1 LLRSSLRQ
9 MGDNKMKATLHP
21 VWAGLLAAM
30 ATVGTLPA
38 QALEFGAWQVNLADI
53 AHYSEP
59 GAFVETPAVCT
70 AIWVGQ
76 NNYLLVALLP
86 GGERLVQ
93 ASDQDWNIKEARGA
107 GSLAIGGYSL
117 ALEDAV
123 YGRQFADH
131 VASGAEGDVSGFE
144 TLAETVKAMAEAPTS
159 VQFLDG
165 SGSILVDAPFAGFL
179 EAIDGL
185 LACRRVVYGE

>member
-1 LLRSSLRQ
+1 
-9 MGDNKMKATLHP
+9 MGDNTMKATLHP

-59 GAFVETPAVCT
+59 GVLVETPAVCT

-86 GGERLVQ
+86 GGKRLVQ
-93 ASDQDWNIKEARGA
+93 ASDQDWNFKAARGT
-107 GSLAIGGYSL
+107 GSLAIGSYYL
-117 ALEDAV
+117 VFEDAI

-144 TLAETVKAMAEAPTS
+144 TLAETLETMAEAPTS

-165 SGSILVDAPFAGFL
+165 SGRVLFDAPFAGFL
-179 EAIDGL
+179 EAIDSL
-185 LACRRVVYGE
+185 LDCRRVVYGE